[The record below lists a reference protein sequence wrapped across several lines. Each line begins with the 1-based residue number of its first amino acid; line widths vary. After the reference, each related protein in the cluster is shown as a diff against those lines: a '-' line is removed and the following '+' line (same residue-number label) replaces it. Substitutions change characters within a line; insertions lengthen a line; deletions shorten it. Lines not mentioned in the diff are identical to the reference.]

1 MEPCTVGLVSAGVQ
15 AETGPSDPS
24 EKRTQVPH
32 PESSRPLPPAQRD
45 GRSGTAALSWRPL
58 LNRLRHLRQDRQM
71 DFLPI
76 PAHPN
81 PPPRLSHR
89 IPAVVPLSENRGS
102 GKKRQQEG
110 GLVKS
115 FHSAEENRDSV
126 SLDSS
131 WTCSLTLILL
141 NQLENSLLPG

>member
-1 MEPCTVGLVSAGVQ
+1 MEPYTVGLLSAGVQ

-76 PAHPN
+76 PAHAN
-81 PPPRLSHR
+81 PTSSFESQNSCSR
-89 IPAVVPLSENRGS
+89 ASEREPGS
-102 GKKRQQEG
+102 GRKRQRGRRTCEIFTLGRGEQRLCQPG
-110 GLVKS
+110 FFLDL
-115 FHSAEENRDSV
+115 FMNTDSAK
-126 SLDSS
+126 
-131 WTCSLTLILL
+131 
-141 NQLENSLLPG
+141 PA